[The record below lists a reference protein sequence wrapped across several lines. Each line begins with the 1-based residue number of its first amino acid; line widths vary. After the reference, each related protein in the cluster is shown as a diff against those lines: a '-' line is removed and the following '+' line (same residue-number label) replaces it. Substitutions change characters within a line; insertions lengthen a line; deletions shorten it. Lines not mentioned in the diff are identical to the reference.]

1 MTNVV
6 QVHIPDSAGAR
17 ICKLERVKS
26 LCYWILAVVGI
37 EKTWACAGAGVAA
50 QIWTQGHFVV
60 KHKTAD
66 PLNETDLKPWW
77 TVSLMNQS
85 PGLFPLGAPT
95 NDTII
100 HIKY

>member
-17 ICKLERVKS
+17 ICKLERVIS
-26 LCYWILAVVGI
+26 LRYWTVVGI
-37 EKTWACAGAGVAA
+37 EKTWACAGAGVAP

-60 KHKTAD
+60 KQKTAD

-77 TVSLMNQS
+77 TVSLM
-85 PGLFPLGAPT
+85 T
-95 NDTII
+95 
-100 HIKY
+100 